1 MNESKERTFKTRSR
15 RVLVPF
21 GTRPEIV
28 KLAPVVTALRDGGH
42 DVVCID
48 TGQHSA
54 PVMSAEIADALG
66 LVADV
71 TITLGDDRDQRVGQ
85 IHADAL
91 RLVREHKPEVVLALG
106 DTDTVPAYA
115 LAARRSSVAFAHLE
129 AGLRSFNERSVE
141 ELNRKVAS
149 AAASLHFAPT
159 SRARSF
165 LLAEG
170 VASERIFVVGN
181 SVIDT
186 LVASALLPVALG
198 EREGVLITAHRP
210 TNVDD
215 PNRLRRLVA
224 LINALSLQVGPVFFP
239 VHPRTARLLA
249 QGDNDLILNSSV
261 TVSEPLGYVEFIE
274 RLRHSRL
281 VVTDSGGI
289 QEEAAYFGVPVVVL
303 RGSTPRWEGVENG
316 SAVLA
321 ILASD
326 DGEALAMTASLELT
340 TDESQRRVA
349 ELPCPYGD
357 GTTGRQVAQILGDPS
372 SDELLVLREPNFING
387 DLPW

>member
-1 MNESKERTFKTRSR
+1 MSDSKKRNPSARSR

-42 DVVCID
+42 DVFCID
-48 TGQHSA
+48 TGQHNA
-54 PVMSAEIADALG
+54 PAMSAEIANALE

-71 TITLGDDRDQRVGQ
+71 TMVLSDDRDQRVGQ

-91 RLVREHKPEVVLALG
+91 RLVREQQPDVVLALG

-141 ELNRKVAS
+141 ELNRKMAS
-149 AAASLHFAPT
+149 AAAALHFAPT

-181 SVIDT
+181 SAIDT
-186 LVASALLPVALG
+186 LVASALEPVALR
-198 EREGVLITAHRP
+198 EREGVLVTAHRP

-215 PNRLRRLVA
+215 PKRLRRLVS
-224 LINALSLQVGPVFFP
+224 LINALSTQVGPVFFP
-239 VHPRTARLLA
+239 VHPRAARLLA
-249 QGDNDLILNSSV
+249 QDDGDLILESSV
-261 TVSEPLGYVEFIE
+261 SVSEPLGYPEFIE
-274 RLRHSRL
+274 RLRRSRL
-281 VVTDSGGI
+281 VVTDSGGV

-321 ILASD
+321 TLASD
-326 DGEALAMTASLELT
+326 DGQALAMAASLRLT

-349 ELPCPYGD
+349 DLPCPYGD
-357 GTTGRQVAQILGDPS
+357 GTTGRQVARILSDPS
-372 SDELLVLREPNFING
+372 SDELLVLREPNFVNG